1 MILDTLDRLDKY
13 GFISPM
19 MDKVLDFFRK
29 TDLSTLAPGRID
41 LQGDDLFVNVN
52 RQGAQTRNE
61 VPIEAHRE
69 HIDIQVPISSD
80 EEMGFIS
87 APFMPAPSK
96 EYDSDRDVA
105 FYPGLCDTYLNVRKG
120 MFVVFFP
127 GEGHAPAITKD
138 GILKLIVKIRK
149 PCLK

>member
-1 MILDTLDRLDKY
+1 MILDTLDRLEKY
-13 GFISPM
+13 GYISPL
-19 MDKVLDFFRK
+19 MDKVLDFFKK
-29 TDLSTLAPGRID
+29 TDLSTLTPGRID
-41 LQGDDLFVNVN
+41 LQDDDLFVNVN
-52 RQGAQTRNE
+52 RQEAQTRDE
-61 VPIEAHRE
+61 ALIEAHRE
-69 HIDIQVPISSD
+69 YIDIQVPISSD

-96 EYDSDRDVA
+96 AYNADRDVA
-105 FYPGLCDTYLNVRKG
+105 FDPGLCDTYLNVRKG

-149 PCLK
+149 PC

>member
-13 GFISPM
+13 GYISPL
-19 MDKVLDFFRK
+19 MDKVLEFFHN
-29 TDLSTLAPGRID
+29 TDLSSLEPCRIV

-52 RQGAQTRNE
+52 RQGVQTRKE
-61 VPIEAHRE
+61 APIEAHRE
-69 HIDIQVPISSD
+69 YIDIQVPISCD

-87 APFMPAPSK
+87 ASFLPAPSVPYSAEK
-96 EYDSDRDVA
+96 DVA

-120 MFVVFFP
+120 MFTVFFP
-127 GEGHAPAITKD
+127 GEGHAPAITED

-149 PCLK
+149 PC

>member
-1 MILDTLDRLDKY
+1 MILDTLDKLESY
-13 GFISPM
+13 GFISPL
-19 MDKVLDFFRK
+19 MDKVTEFFRK
-29 TDLSTLAPGRID
+29 TDLTSLQPGRIV

-52 RQGAQTRNE
+52 RQDAQTREE

-69 HIDIQVPISSD
+69 YIDIQVPISSD

-87 APFMPAPSK
+87 APFMPGPSK
-96 EYDSDRDVA
+96 PYSAERDVA
-105 FYPGLCDTYLNVRKG
+105 FYPGQCDTYLNVRKG

-149 PCLK
+149 SC

>member
-1 MILDTLDRLDKY
+1 MILDTLDNLEKY
-13 GFISPM
+13 GYMSPL
-19 MDKVLDFFRK
+19 MDKVLEFFRN
-29 TDLSTLAPGRID
+29 TDLSTLETGRIA

-52 RQGAQTRNE
+52 RQGAQTRDE
-61 VPIEAHRE
+61 APIEAHKE
-69 HIDIQVPISSD
+69 YIDIQVPISSD

-87 APFMPAPSK
+87 APFMPAPSVPYSAQK
-96 EYDSDRDVA
+96 DVA

-120 MFVVFFP
+120 MFTVFFP

-149 PCLK
+149 PC

>member
-1 MILDTLDRLDKY
+1 MILDTLDRLEKY
-13 GFISPM
+13 GYISPL
-19 MDKVLDFFRK
+19 MDKVLDFFKK
-29 TDLSTLAPGRID
+29 TDLSTLTPGRID
-41 LQGDDLFVNVN
+41 LQDDDLFVNVN
-52 RQGAQTRNE
+52 RQEAQTRDE
-61 VPIEAHRE
+61 ALIEAHRE
-69 HIDIQVPISSD
+69 YIDIQVPISSD

-96 EYDSDRDVA
+96 AYNADRDVA

-149 PCLK
+149 PC

>member
-1 MILDTLDRLDKY
+1 MILDSLDRLENY
-13 GFISPM
+13 GYISPL
-19 MDKVLDFFRK
+19 MDKVLEFFRN
-29 TDLSTLAPGRID
+29 TDLTALEPGRIV

-52 RQGAQTRNE
+52 RQDAQTRE
-61 VPIEAHRE
+61 QVPIEAHKKY
-69 HIDIQVPISSD
+69 IDIQVPISSD

-87 APFMPAPSK
+87 VPFMPAPSVPYSEPK
-96 EYDSDRDVA
+96 DVA

-127 GEGHAPAITKD
+127 GEGHAPAITES

-149 PCLK
+149 PC

>member
-13 GFISPM
+13 GYLSPL
-19 MDKVLDFFRK
+19 MDKVMEFFRN
-29 TDLSTLAPGRID
+29 TDLSSLEPGRIV

-61 VPIEAHRE
+61 APIEAHRE
-69 HIDIQVPISSD
+69 YIDIQVPISCD
-80 EEMGFIS
+80 EEMGFVS
-87 APFMPAPSK
+87 ASFLPAPSVPYSAEK
-96 EYDSDRDVA
+96 DVA

-120 MFVVFFP
+120 MFTVFFP
-127 GEGHAPAITKD
+127 GEGHAPAITED

-149 PCLK
+149 SC

>member
-1 MILDTLDRLDKY
+1 MILDTLDRLGNY

-19 MDKVLDFFRK
+19 MDKVLDFFRT
-29 TDLSTLAPGRID
+29 TDLSKLEPGRIS

-52 RQGAQTRNE
+52 RQGAQTRQD
-61 VPIEAHRE
+61 VPIETHRE
-69 HIDIQVPISSD
+69 YIDIQVPISSD

-87 APFMPAPSK
+87 APFMPAPSVPYSAEK
-96 EYDSDRDVA
+96 DVA
-105 FYPGLCDTYLNVRKG
+105 FFPGQCDTYLNVRKG

-127 GEGHAPAITKD
+127 GEGHAPAITAD

-149 PCLK
+149 PC

>member
-1 MILDTLDRLDKY
+1 MILDTLDKLGNY
-13 GFISPM
+13 GYISPL
-19 MDKVLDFFRK
+19 MDKVLEFFRT
-29 TDLSTLAPGRID
+29 TDLSTLVPGRID

-52 RQGAQTRNE
+52 RQDAQTRQE

-69 HIDIQVPISSD
+69 YIDIQVPISCD
-80 EEMGFIS
+80 EEMGFLS
-87 APFMPAPSK
+87 APFLPVPSK
-96 EYDSDRDVA
+96 PYSAERDVA
-105 FYPGLCDTYLNVRKG
+105 FYPGLCDTYLNVKKG

-149 PCLK
+149 PC

>member
-1 MILDTLDRLDKY
+1 MILDTLDRLECY
-13 GFISPM
+13 GYISPM

-29 TDLSTLAPGRID
+29 TDLTTLKPGRID

-52 RQGAQTRNE
+52 RQDAQTRDE
-61 VPIEAHRE
+61 APIEAHQE
-69 HIDIQVPISSD
+69 YIDIQVPISSD

-96 EYDSDRDVA
+96 AYNADRDVA

-127 GEGHAPAITKD
+127 GEGHAPAITRD

-149 PCLK
+149 PC

>member
-1 MILDTLDRLDKY
+1 MILDTLDRLENY
-13 GFISPM
+13 GYISPL

-29 TDLSTLAPGRID
+29 TDLSTLEPGRIV

-52 RQGAQTRNE
+52 RQGAQTRQE
-61 VPIEAHRE
+61 VPIEAHKE
-69 HIDIQVPISSD
+69 YIDIQVPISSD

-87 APFMPAPSK
+87 APFMPAPSVPYSAQK
-96 EYDSDRDVA
+96 DVA

-127 GEGHAPAITKD
+127 GEGHAPAITEN
-138 GILKLIVKIRK
+138 GIIKLIVKIK
-149 PCLK
+149 EPC